1 MKQIVGKHAIVR
13 LFKTEDNSVENIKK
27 EICKHVDDLVNR
39 VMGNPDNENFQISE
53 LSIKRLDDKLVL
65 SSPSAIDD
73 TLPYVPELESYK
85 KPEKE
90 YRIEIIANIIRN
102 DLDQ

>member
-1 MKQIVGKHAIVR
+1 MKQIVNKHTIIR
-13 LFKTEDNSVENIKK
+13 LIKPENNSVVSIKTEINKNI
-27 EICKHVDDLVNR
+27 DDLFNR

-65 SSPSAIDD
+65 SSPSAFDD

-85 KPEKE
+85 KPKKE
-90 YRIEIIANIIRN
+90 YRINIIANVIRN
-102 DLDQ
+102 DPDQ